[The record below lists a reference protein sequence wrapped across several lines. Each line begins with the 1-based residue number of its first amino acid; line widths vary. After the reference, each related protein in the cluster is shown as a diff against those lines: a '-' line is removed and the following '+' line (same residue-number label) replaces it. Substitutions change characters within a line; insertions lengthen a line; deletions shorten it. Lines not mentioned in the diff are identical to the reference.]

1 MEGVKGRGRSFKK
14 RQSRRQTAMHN
25 LVRNRWDAVYWNI
38 HYNFSPFSLFL
49 SPNCVSRGETRLPST
64 LANPTTT
71 GNLWFTISTEHHP
84 RLRFGLRPDI
94 SSLEAFFLFLFF
106 FFSRYYGSYA
116 FSTNGRGGYRRGN
129 FVSFQIFSAYYN
141 VYVAWNF
148 TLSAIGYIFYIL
160 IM

>member
-106 FFSRYYGSYA
+106 FFRVIMD
-116 FSTNGRGGYRRGN
+116 R
-129 FVSFQIFSAYYN
+129 
-141 VYVAWNF
+141 
-148 TLSAIGYIFYIL
+148 TLSPPTDVVDIVVEISFRFKYFRHIITFMLLEIL
-160 IM
+160 LCPR

>member
-14 RQSRRQTAMHN
+14 HQSRRQTAMHN

-106 FFSRYYGSYA
+106 FFRVIMD
-116 FSTNGRGGYRRGN
+116 R
-129 FVSFQIFSAYYN
+129 
-141 VYVAWNF
+141 
-148 TLSAIGYIFYIL
+148 TLSPPTDVVDIVVEISFRFKYFRHIITFMLLEIL
-160 IM
+160 LCPR

>member
-106 FFSRYYGSYA
+106 FFALLWIVRFLHQRTWWISSWKFR
-116 FSTNGRGGYRRGN
+116 
-129 FVSFQIFSAYYN
+129 FVSNIF
-141 VYVAWNF
+141 
-148 TLSAIGYIFYIL
+148 GIL
-160 IM
+160 